1 VTTSKNRWAVAE
13 GRQRSLLVSGAPAGV
28 VVVDRNL
35 RIVAV
40 HAAAPVGRISADSVG
55 EALREIDPDLGAA
68 IASAV
73 TRALRTGRAQV
84 DVEVMGAAGSQLVS
98 LYPAAGPAPET
109 VSCVFGACA
118 VREGDAGER
127 SAIIESTP
135 DAVIST
141 DLEGVIRSW
150 NAGADHLYGYTA
162 AEAVGRSITML
173 EVFERQEQ
181 WKALL
186 RRVAAGA
193 HDLQREV
200 VRRRKDGTRV
210 EVWLSVA
217 GVRDGNGRVVAISEI
232 GRDVTSRRRGERRT
246 ERALRESER
255 RRRQVVA
262 SMLHAEE
269 VERSRIATE
278 LHDDTVQVM
287 TASLMAMDRVA
298 LVAQRTGSTQLQ
310 GAISV
315 ARATLEEATDR
326 TRRLMFELR
335 PAVLLR
341 DGLLAAIRVLAQQ
354 AARETGARARV
365 RGVVGRYEHSLEELV
380 YRSVQEALA
389 NVRKHAQP
397 NTISVT
403 LSERPGV
410 IWAEICDD
418 GLGFDVVDAGTRPQ
432 AALHLG
438 LDALHERIRA
448 VGGSVHVDSSPGRG
462 TCVSL
467 TVPVSGTEQA
477 AGSRRAQP
485 TRVPSLA
492 QRRPL
497 G

>member
-1 VTTSKNRWAVAE
+1 MMTSKNRWAVAE
-13 GRQRSLLVSGAPAGV
+13 GREVVLPSAVAASGV

-40 HAAAPVGRISADSVG
+40 HADMPLGSIGGGSVG
-55 EALREIDPDLGAA
+55 DQLRAVDPELGPALAA
-68 IASAV
+68 AV
-73 TRALRTGRAQV
+73 ERVLRTGHA
-84 DVEVMGAAGSQLVS
+84 EAGIEIGGAAGTHVVG
-98 LYPAAGPAPET
+98 LYPATGPAPAT
-109 VSCVFGACA
+109 VSCVFGATPA
-118 VREGDAGER
+118 GTGDARDG
-127 SAIIESTP
+127 SAIVDSTP
-135 DAVIST
+135 DAIVST
-141 DLEGVIRSW
+141 DLQGVVRTW
-150 NAGADHLYGYTA
+150 NPAAERLYGYTA

-173 EVFERQEQ
+173 ELFERQDQ
-181 WKALL
+181 WRAML

-193 HDLQREV
+193 HDLQREA

-217 GVRDGNGRVVAISEI
+217 GLRDREGRVVAISEI
-232 GRDVTSRRRGERRT
+232 GRDVTSRRRGERKT
-246 ERALRESER
+246 EGALRESER

-298 LVAQRTGSTQLQ
+298 LVAQRTGSAQLEA
-310 GAISV
+310 AISV

-354 AARETGARARV
+354 TGRETGACARV
-365 RGVVGRYEHSLEELV
+365 RGTVGRYDHPVEELV

-397 NTISVT
+397 DSISVT
-403 LSERPGV
+403 LAERRGA

-438 LDALHERIRA
+438 LDALYERIRA
-448 VGGSVHVDSSPGRG
+448 VGGSVHVDSSPGKG

-467 TVPVSGTEQA
+467 TVPVPGAERPIA
-477 AGSRRAQP
+477 SRRLP
-485 TRVPSLA
+485 RVSSLVE
-492 QRRPL
+492 RRPV

>member
-1 VTTSKNRWAVAE
+1 MGLLSAVAP
-13 GRQRSLLVSGAPAGV
+13 SGV

-40 HAAAPVGRISADSVG
+40 HADVPLGPIGAGNVG
-55 EALREIDPDLGAA
+55 DPLPAVDPELGPA
-68 IASAV
+68 IAAAV
-73 TRALRTGRAQV
+73 ERVLGTGHAETG
-84 DVEVMGAAGSQLVS
+84 VEIAGSAGTHVLS
-98 LYPAAGPAPET
+98 LYPASGPAPET
-109 VSCVFGACA
+109 VSCVFGGTPLGTAA
-118 VREGDAGER
+118 ARDE
-127 SAIIESTP
+127 SAIVESTP
-135 DAVIST
+135 DAVLST
-141 DLEGVIRSW
+141 DLQGIVRSW
-150 NAGADHLYGYTA
+150 NPAAERLYGYTA
-162 AEAVGRSITML
+162 AEAIGRSIRML
-173 EVFERQEQ
+173 ELFERQEH
-181 WKALL
+181 WRALS

-193 HDLQREV
+193 HDLQREA

-217 GVRDGNGRVVAISEI
+217 GVRDREGRVVAISEI
-232 GRDVTSRRRGERRT
+232 GRDVTSRRRGERKT
-246 ERALRESER
+246 EGALRESER

-298 LVAQRTGSTQLQ
+298 LVAQRTGSAQLEA
-310 GAISV
+310 AISV

-354 AARETGARARV
+354 TGRETGARARV
-365 RGVVGRYEHSLEELV
+365 RGTVGRYDHPVEELV

-397 NTISVT
+397 DSISVT
-403 LSERPGV
+403 LAERRGM

-438 LDALHERIRA
+438 LDALYERIRA
-448 VGGSVHVDSSPGRG
+448 VGGSVHVDSSPGKG

-467 TVPVSGTEQA
+467 TVPVPDGERPIA
-477 AGSRRAQP
+477 AQRSRR
-485 TRVPSLA
+485 VSSLVE
-492 QRRPL
+492 RGPV